1 MAEYTYDQLRK
12 MTVAKL
18 REIAEGLQ
26 NDALQGHSTMHK
38 DKLLPIL
45 CKILGIGAHHAIHAA
60 EKVRIKA
67 TIRKLKTRRDEG
79 LGGHDRAKVATARV
93 QIHAL
98 KRRLRQMA
106 VRGA

>member
-1 MAEYTYDQLRK
+1 MADYTYDQLKK

-18 REIAEGLQ
+18 REIADGLHD
-26 NDALQGHSTMHK
+26 DALQGHSTMHK

-45 CKILGIGAHHAIHAA
+45 CKLLGIGAHHAIHAA

-67 TIRKLKTRRDEG
+67 TIRKLKARRDESIVAHQG
-79 LGGHDRAKVATARV
+79 AKAVVPRA

-98 KRRLRQMA
+98 RRRLRQMA

>member
-45 CKILGIGAHHAIHAA
+45 CKVLGIGAHHAIHAA

-67 TIRKLKTRRDEG
+67 TIRKLKTRRDESIAARQG
-79 LGGHDRAKVATARV
+79 AKAVLART